1 MLHEYVG
8 GAHFNYMKIF
18 FLRTLLFDYLF
29 LISVVEHLP
38 CFLFRFFVLLVS
50 ESNIL
55 VFPMVELNLRDNVFL
70 LLFANFTKGFILI
83 FNMKAPSSK
92 FS

>member
-1 MLHEYVG
+1 MLHEYIG

-18 FLRTLLFDYLF
+18 FLRTLLFDHLF
-29 LISVVEHLP
+29 LISVVEHLS
-38 CFLFRFFVLLVS
+38 CFLYLDFSFYWFRKATLQ
-50 ESNIL
+50 N
-55 VFPMVELNLRDNVFL
+55 NLSFSYFL
-70 LLFANFTKGFILI
+70 LLFENFAKGFILI